1 MMSTDTVLIRVQPTP
16 NPNALKFVINAPVK
30 MQGKATFVRP
40 SEAVGLRLAE
50 DLFLIEGVRQ
60 LHFFENVVTV
70 TYAEDADVDTLQL
83 EVKAVLQTRMPM
95 HDPSFLMEEE
105 KKQIDRSKLPK
116 DIQHIESI
124 LDETVRMHLQ
134 GDGGDL
140 EVIDYSDHRLEVRYQ
155 GACGTCPSSIGGTLD
170 AIQGILREQFDPE
183 LVVIPV

>member
-1 MMSTDTVLIRVQPTP
+1 MMTTDTVLIRVQPTP

-30 MQGKATFVRP
+30 MQGKATFSRP
-40 SEAVGLRLAE
+40 SEAFGVRLAE
-50 DLFLIEGVRQ
+50 DLFVIDGVRQ

-70 TYAEDADVDTLQL
+70 TFAEDTDVDTLQL
-83 EVKAVLQTRMPM
+83 EVKAVLQTRMPA
-95 HDPSFLMEEE
+95 HDPNFLMEEE
-105 KKQIDRSKLPK
+105 KKQVDRSMLPK
-116 DIQHIESI
+116 DIQQIESI

-140 EVIDYSDHRLEVRYQ
+140 EVVKYEGHKLEVRYQ

-183 LVVIPV
+183 IEVIPV

>member
-1 MMSTDTVLIRVQPTP
+1 MMATDVVLIRVQPTP
-16 NPNALKFVINAPVK
+16 NPNALKFVMNAPVK
-30 MQGKATFVRP
+30 ISGKATFARP

-50 DLFLIEGVRQ
+50 DLFMIDGVRQ

-70 TYAEDADVDTLQL
+70 TYADETDADTLQL
-83 EVKAVLQTRMPM
+83 EVKAVLQTRMPA
-95 HDPSFLMEEE
+95 HDPNFLLEEE
-105 KKQIDRSKLPK
+105 KKQVDRSTLPK
-116 DIQHIESI
+116 DIQRIESI

-140 EVIDYSDHRLEVRYQ
+140 EVVGYENHKLEVRYQ

-183 LVVIPV
+183 IEVIPV

>member
-1 MMSTDTVLIRVQPTP
+1 MMTTDTVLVRVQPTP
-16 NPNALKFVINAPVK
+16 NPNALKFVVNAPVK
-30 MQGKATFVRP
+30 MSGKATFSRP
-40 SEAVGLRLAE
+40 AEAVGMRLAE
-50 DLFLIEGVRQ
+50 DLFMIEGVRQ

-70 TYAEDADVDTLQL
+70 THSEDADVETLQL

-95 HDPSFLMEEE
+95 HDPNFLMEEE
-105 KKQIDRSKLPK
+105 KKQVDRSNLPK
-116 DIQHIESI
+116 DIQQIETI

-140 EVIDYSDHRLEVRYQ
+140 EVISYANHKLEVRYQ

-183 LVVIPV
+183 VEVVPV